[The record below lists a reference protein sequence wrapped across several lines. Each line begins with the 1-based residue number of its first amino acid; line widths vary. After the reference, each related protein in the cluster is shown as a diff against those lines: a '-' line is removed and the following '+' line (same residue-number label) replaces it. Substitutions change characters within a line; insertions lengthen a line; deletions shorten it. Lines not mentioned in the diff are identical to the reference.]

1 MHGTSY
7 EMKLKEVAEKVE
19 TQKQMISVME
29 KLLSGKS
36 IPKLFQKSGTFQAR
50 KGVIGE
56 QITTIID
63 GEEETK
69 KTVKSSEVVVKGPK
83 GEFYV
88 ISEKKFNDRY
98 EVDKA
103 LSDDFQAFKASG
115 LIRAYEYKGDS
126 FKFMASWD
134 EEMLCKDGDFLAS
147 PVMDQEDKDV
157 TEVYRIERSVF
168 DKTYKEKDS

>member
-1 MHGTSY
+1 
-7 EMKLKEVAEKVE
+7 MKLKEIAEKVE

-29 KLLSGKS
+29 KRLAGESVPTLYK
-36 IPKLFQKSGTFQAR
+36 KSGTFQAR

-56 QITTIID
+56 KITTVID

-69 KTVKSSEVVVKGPK
+69 KTVKSSDVVVKGPK
-83 GEFYV
+83 GELYV
-88 ISEKKFNDRY
+88 ISEKKFRERY
-98 EVDKA
+98 EVDKQ
-103 LSDDFQAFKASG
+103 LQDEFQDYNASG

-134 EEMLCKDGDFLAS
+134 EEMLCKNGDYLAS
-147 PVMDQEDKDV
+147 PVSGEDDKNV

-168 DKTYKEKDS
+168 NQTYKEKVS